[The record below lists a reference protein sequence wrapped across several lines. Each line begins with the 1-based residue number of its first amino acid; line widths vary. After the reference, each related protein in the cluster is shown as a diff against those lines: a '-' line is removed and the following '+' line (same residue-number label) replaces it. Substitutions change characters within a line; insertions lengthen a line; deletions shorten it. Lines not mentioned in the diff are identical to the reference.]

1 MQTARMVWGRASVPY
16 EYFVTV
22 QFELCVSVAK
32 GGNDSV
38 GRFIARV
45 VGLTLEQCWHTLCQ
59 HNSREVLARANST
72 LRRCWHAF

>member
-22 QFELCVSVAK
+22 QFELCESVAK

-38 GRFIARV
+38 GRFIANTVRN
-45 VGLTLEQCWHTLCQ
+45 LMQ
-59 HNSREVLARANST
+59 SFY
-72 LRRCWHAF
+72 AFDP